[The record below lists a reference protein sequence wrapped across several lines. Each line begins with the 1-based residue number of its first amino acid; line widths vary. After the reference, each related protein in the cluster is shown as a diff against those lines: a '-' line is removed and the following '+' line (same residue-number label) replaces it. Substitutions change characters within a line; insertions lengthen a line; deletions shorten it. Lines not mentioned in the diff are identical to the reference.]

1 MNGSKIV
8 QSGYVDRLDD
18 KRYLEKGD
26 KLKIRTLYEVLGVLI
41 EEGYGD
47 YGVLVGY
54 DSNCGTTGIYNQF
67 DIRPK
72 SIKFLE

>member
-1 MNGSKIV
+1 MSGRIV
-8 QSGYVDRLDD
+8 QSGYVDKLDD
-18 KRYLEKGD
+18 NRCLEKGD
-26 KLKIRTLYEVLGVLI
+26 KLNIKILYEVLGVLI

-47 YGVLVGY
+47 YGVSVGY
-54 DSNCGTTGIYNQF
+54 DSNYAAAGIYNQF

>member
-1 MNGSKIV
+1 MSGRIV
-8 QSGYVDRLDD
+8 QSGYVDKLDD
-18 KRYLEKGD
+18 NRYLEKGD
-26 KLKIRTLYEVLGVLI
+26 TLNIKRLYEVLGVLI

-47 YGVLVGY
+47 YGVSFGY
-54 DSNCGTTGIYNQF
+54 DSNYGSAGAYNQF